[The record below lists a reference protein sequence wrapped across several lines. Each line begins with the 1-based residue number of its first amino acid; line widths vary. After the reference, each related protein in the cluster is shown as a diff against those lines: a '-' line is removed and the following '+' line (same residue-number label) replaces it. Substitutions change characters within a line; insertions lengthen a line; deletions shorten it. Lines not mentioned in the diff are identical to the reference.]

1 MFARQRHGCV
11 VENAAMDI
19 DWIRKGL
26 AKPGKTQA
34 GLAGALG
41 IHPSGVTRLLAGERQ
56 LKAAEI
62 ARAAA
67 YLELD
72 PAPEIFPAAANATP
86 PRAPSAPAPL
96 PLAYSQDA
104 GSRDLP
110 VLGNAMGGPDGYFE
124 MQGLVIEHV
133 WRPPFLATVRNA
145 FALYVIGS
153 SMAPRYE
160 EGELIYC
167 HPGRRPKPGDYVVV
181 ELGPEPG
188 SDLIGATIGR
198 FKRQT
203 GSHVE
208 LEKLNPAA
216 VLRIAAAKVSR
227 IHIVVGT
234 GQP

>member
-1 MFARQRHGCV
+1 MHGKD
-11 VENAAMDI
+11 AMDI

-26 AKPGKTQA
+26 ARPGKTQA

-41 IHPSGVTRLLAGERQ
+41 IHPSGVTRLLAGDRQ

-67 YLELD
+67 YLEIDIAQALPPPLHGAFA
-72 PAPEIFPAAANATP
+72 PAS
-86 PRAPSAPAPL
+86 SAPP
-96 PLAYSQDA
+96 PSPVPIPYSQEPR
-104 GSRDLP
+104 SRDLP

-124 MQGLVIEHV
+124 MQGVVIEHV
-133 WRPPFLATVRNA
+133 WRPPSLATVRNA

-167 HPGRRPKPGDYVVV
+167 HPGRRPRIGDYVVV
-181 ELGPEPG
+181 ELAPEPG

-203 GSHVE
+203 ASHVE
-208 LEKLNPAA
+208 LEKLNPATT
-216 VLRIAAAKVSR
+216 LRIAAAKVSR
-227 IHIVVGT
+227 IHIIVGT

>member
-1 MFARQRHGCV
+1 MRRRKRVA
-11 VENAAMDI
+11 ENGAMDI

-72 PAPEIFPAAANATP
+72 TAPALPQPLRDAVPAAQSGPA
-86 PRAPSAPAPL
+86 APL
-96 PLAYSQDA
+96 TPVPIPYTQELR
-104 GSRDLP
+104 SRDLP

-124 MQGLVIEHV
+124 MQGMIIEHV
-133 WRPPFLATVRNA
+133 WRPPSLATVRNA

-160 EGELIYC
+160 EGELIFC
-167 HPGRRPKPGDYVVV
+167 HPGRRPRTGDYVVV

-203 GSHVE
+203 ATHVE
-208 LEKLNPAA
+208 LEKLNPPTT
-216 VLRIAAAKVSR
+216 LRIGAGKVNR
-227 IHIVVGT
+227 IHIIVGT

>member
-1 MFARQRHGCV
+1 M
-11 VENAAMDI
+11 NI

-26 AKPGKTQA
+26 TKAGKTQA

-67 YLELD
+67 YLEIDVAPALPESLREMFAPAVPPSPAAG
-72 PAPEIFPAAANATP
+72 PAPI
-86 PRAPSAPAPL
+86 PL
-96 PLAYSQDA
+96 TQDLR
-104 GSRDLP
+104 SRDLP
-110 VLGNAMGGPDGYFE
+110 VLGNAMGGPDGYFD
-124 MQGLVIEHV
+124 MQGQVIEHV

-145 FALYVIGS
+145 FALYVIGT

-167 HPGRRPKPGDYVVV
+167 HPGRRPKTGDYVVV
-181 ELGPEPG
+181 ELRPEPG

-198 FKRQT
+198 FRRQT
-203 GSHVE
+203 ASHVE
-208 LEKLNPAA
+208 LEKLNPASTLKIT
-216 VLRIAAAKVSR
+216 VAKVSR
-227 IHIVVGT
+227 VHIIVGT